1 MSINSIVDI
10 NKSYVYRKHLRES
23 FFSLFKGVLFLI
35 SIMVLML
42 IGLLSTDKNIIISEV
57 LIFIAI
63 FTAILFVVL
72 TVELAVMYF
81 ALIRRF
87 KKINVTL
94 KEDCIIYNNAKKKI
108 IIPYDDIEK
117 IVFPSI
123 KYTGGWVKIVYKGG
137 NIRLTVVL
145 ENIGDFLYNL
155 KAILDSKGKN
165 DIYNEKKMFS
175 FFKTASF
182 SDESW
187 QRLYD
192 NEKFQILMYY
202 VSCILTI
209 IILFFSDRTQSNGIF
224 IMGGVLIPVIG
235 YLLAEIIIGAKVK
248 KRIIENECKIKPRDV
263 EWENKIL
270 RGFMIASTSIYI
282 LAVLIFKFV
291 FHI

>member
-42 IGLLSTDKNIIISEV
+42 IGLLSTEKNIIISEV

-117 IVFPSI
+117 IACPSI

-192 NEKFQILMYY
+192 NAKLQVLLYY

-209 IILFFSDRTQSNGIF
+209 IILFFSDRTQSNEMF
-224 IMGGVLIPVIG
+224 IMGGILAPAIG
-235 YLLAEIIIGAKVK
+235 YLLAEMIIVASVR
-248 KRIIENECKIKPRDV
+248 KRIIKNEFKIKPRDV
-263 EWENKIL
+263 ELENKIL
-270 RGFMIASTSIYI
+270 RIFMIASTSIYI